1 MNGNDRIQLRHMSNA
16 AREAISFAE
25 GRTRNDLEHDRQLV
39 LALVKAIEIVGEAAS
54 RTTLATQNEL
64 PEVPWRSIVGM
75 RNRLVHVY
83 YDIDLDILWQTVQ
96 EALPDLLAQLEPG
109 APASRR

>member
-39 LALVKAIEIVGEAAS
+39 PALARATEIVDEAAS
-54 RTTLATQNEL
+54 RTTLAT
-64 PEVPWRSIVGM
+64 
-75 RNRLVHVY
+75 RN
-83 YDIDLDILWQTVQ
+83 D
-96 EALPDLLAQLEPG
+96 LPDISKITEATVASLPLLRYRPG
-109 APASRR
+109 IASRSSRRRHVLE